1 MSLIK
6 ILITILIINIIFQMN
21 ARAFEIYNFTD
32 ENEQNFSG
40 FVLGVE
46 ESSVTLLTLEGKVK
60 KINNETIKVLSI
72 YNIVQNPIERLELNS
87 QIAEYLRDVYL
98 IDNDTP
104 SFAGFPIQMIDD
116 IVIFFDL
123 NGKIHVHKLTDIVKL
138 RKYDFKKN
146 DGIHLSN
153 YKKIILNIDNENMH
167 GNGKIV
173 SGLTVYPTR
182 VFIGKININKYL
194 IKTRDNLV
202 KIYSYQERTYLYA
215 KPLIFDQ
222 DFKLG
227 SNLLFRKAGFKE
239 SNKGDL
245 YMQWSTGKAYGFQ
258 SKTTVGT
265 TDSEWLPELFDTN
278 ILQSDVKT
286 HFFNTLFIGNMNLG
300 SLPAGTRFYTQDK
313 DNQEYSN
320 SLLYSYNPYVEI
332 NYNYMLLLGFDYGPF
347 SVSLGMFYPIY
358 ALNVNNNVREI
369 VSPKTSP
376 TLRFIYF
383 KGNLKIKA
391 IFSISDYNN
400 SNGDIKKN
408 VFVRYAGDNKQVY
421 GYSEYTDDD
430 STPLTKYSLNSFY
443 FRAGLIYSLTNDL
456 KVGLDGIILAGKYN
470 ETFQAID
477 LTGSGQTYPQYKN
490 NIKFQHYNAGVYLH
504 NRFSDYVAIKATFN
518 YYNNIYDYNFF
529 NDKDNKILHKF
540 EYGGAFELI
549 F

>member
-1 MSLIK
+1 MNLIK
-6 ILITILIINIIFQMN
+6 ILISVLIIIIFQIN
-21 ARAFEIYNFTD
+21 AAAFEIYNFTD
-32 ENEQNFSG
+32 NKERNYSG
-40 FVLGVE
+40 FILGVDE
-46 ESSVTLLTLEGKVK
+46 TSLSVLTLEGKVN
-60 KINNETIKVLSI
+60 KIDKESIKVLYI
-72 YNIVQNPIERLELNS
+72 YNIVLNPIEKIDLNS

-98 IDNDTP
+98 LDNDTP
-104 SFAGFPIQMIDD
+104 SFTGFPIQMIDEM
-116 IVIFFDL
+116 VIFFDL
-123 NGKIHVHKLTDIVKL
+123 SGKIHVHKLTDIVKL

-146 DGIHLSN
+146 DSMQLSN
-153 YKKIILNIDNENMH
+153 YKKVILNTENENTQ
-167 GNGKIV
+167 GTGKII
-173 SGLTVYPTR
+173 SGLTIYPTR
-182 VFIGKININKYL
+182 VFKGKINISKYL
-194 IKTRDNLV
+194 IKTRDNLI

-239 SNKGDL
+239 SNNGDL

-313 DNQEYSN
+313 NNLDYSN

-332 NYNYMLLLGFDYGPF
+332 NYNYMLLLGIDYGPY
-347 SVSLGMFYPIY
+347 SASLGMFYPIY
-358 ALNVNNNVREI
+358 ALNVNNHVREI

-376 TLRFIYF
+376 TVRFIYY
-383 KGNLKIKA
+383 KGDLKIKA
-391 IFSISDYNN
+391 IFSISDYND

-408 VFVRYAGDNKQVY
+408 VFVRYAGDNKQVN
-421 GYSEYTDDD
+421 GYSEYEDDD
-430 STPLTKYSLNSFY
+430 STPLKKYSLNSFY
-443 FRAGLIYSLTNDL
+443 FRAGLIYSLTNEL
-456 KVGLDGIILAGKYN
+456 KLGLDGIILSGKYS
-470 ETFQAID
+470 ETFQALD
-477 LTGSGQTYPQYKN
+477 LTGSSQIYPQYKN

-518 YYNNIYDYNFF
+518 YYYNIYNYNFF
-529 NDKDNKILHKF
+529 DHKDNKILQKC